1 MRWFVIVANS
11 LFAAALALFLT
22 GSAAQPASVSDEAR
36 AYTRPIEFDYVNW
49 TLEALFVRAE
59 QGSLDIQRYLPAKEQ
74 HDLVIS
80 YIHLVTQVQDLNDQ
94 ITRIYADPAIK
105 DARQASAS
113 QREELAKQE
122 QRLNSLSPVVENI
135 LQSQVAS
142 VLASQGLTLG
152 GQPIPPVLYHVT
164 PLPYALIVS
173 PRSVIREE
181 ANISLNPGM
190 NVDQMNTLENRVSQG
205 LNVSALVVPV
215 GGIGIYPT
223 MVMQTSDLSFLLET
237 ISHEWTHNFLTLRPL
252 GVSYDASPALR
263 TMNETTASI
272 VGKEIGMETLRRYY
286 PELAPPPGQP
296 GQQPGE
302 SAPAPKPAFDFN
314 AQMHATRVEVDR
326 LLSEGKITQAEQYMD
341 ARRLVFWDHGYLIRK
356 LNQAYFAFYGAYADV
371 PGGTAGN
378 DPVGPA
384 VRRLR
389 AESPNL
395 AAFLNRISWMTSFD
409 QLQRAVAAAPS
420 G

>member
-1 MRWFVIVANS
+1 MRWFLIFANS

-22 GSAAQPASVSDEAR
+22 GSVAQPASVSDEAR

-49 TLEALFVRAE
+49 TLDALFVKAE

-80 YIHLVTQVQDLNDQ
+80 YIHLVSQVQDLNDQ
-94 ITRIYADPAIK
+94 ITRIYADPAVK
-105 DARQASAS
+105 DPRLASAR

-122 QRLNSLSPVVENI
+122 QRLNSLAPIVENI
-135 LQSQVAS
+135 LQRQVAS

-190 NVDQMNTLENRVSQG
+190 NVDQMNTLENHVSQG

-252 GVSYDASPALR
+252 GISYDVSPPLR

-286 PELAPPPGQP
+286 PELAPPPEQP
-296 GQQPGE
+296 GQQPGG
-302 SAPAPKPAFDFN
+302 STPAAKPAFDFN
-314 AQMHATRVEVDR
+314 AQMHATRVEVDK
-326 LLSEGKITQAEQYMD
+326 LLSEGKITQAEQYMN

-371 PGGTAGN
+371 PGGAAGN

-384 VRRLR
+384 VRKLR
-389 AESPNL
+389 TESPSL
-395 AAFLNRISWMTSFD
+395 AAFLNRISWMTTFE

>member
-22 GSAAQPASVSDEAR
+22 GSVAQPASVSDEAR

-49 TLEALFVRAE
+49 TLEALFVKAE

-286 PELAPPPGQP
+286 PELAPLPGQP
-296 GQQPGE
+296 GLQPGE

-371 PGGTAGN
+371 PGGAAGN